1 MTDSGFIK
9 VPRFLLKDP
18 LLREAAYFHAWL
30 WLVSQAGWQPTRVP
44 VSNGRNTEIIGLER
58 GQLSHSRRYMAMS
71 LGWSEKRVRTFLNRL
86 QKVGMI
92 DLQTDQLQTVITI
105 CDYDI
110 YQGACEDEGRQAGP
124 QTGPQRA
131 RKGPEEEESKERNN
145 SYSAQKVAKNP
156 KGWPKD
162 GFERWYSLYPRRK
175 DRGAGEKAFA
185 QARAR
190 GLIEF
195 EELLSATSRYAE
207 FTKDRESKFIKHPA
221 TWLNADSYL
230 DEPDKPEAV
239 SREATIPQPTR
250 GPQSFSDSDWR
261 NRLRDLSAKGEWS
274 NFWGPRPGEPGCLVP
289 ARLLNGGAHGE
300 ASGPLGTLLD
310 RLASEN
316 G

>member
-1 MTDSGFIK
+1 MTDSGFIII
-9 VPRFLLKDP
+9 PRCLFKNP
-18 LLREAAYFHAWL
+18 LLQDGAYFHAWL
-30 WLVSQAGWQPTRVP
+30 WLVSQAAWKFTRVM
-44 VSNGRNTEIIGLER
+44 VSNGRTSEIVELER

-92 DLQTDQLQTVITI
+92 DLQADGLQTVITI
-105 CDYDI
+105 YDYDI
-110 YQGACEDEGRQAGP
+110 YQGACEDEGRQTGP
-124 QTGPQRA
+124 QTGRQRA
-131 RKGPEEEESKERNN
+131 RKGPEEEESKEGNN
-145 SYSAQKVAKNP
+145 SYSSHKAAKNP
-156 KGWPKD
+156 KGWPED
-162 GFERWYSLYPRRK
+162 GFGRWYPLYPRKK
-175 DRGAGEKAFA
+175 DRGAAEKAFA
-185 QARAR
+185 KARVR

-195 EELLSATSRYAE
+195 EELLAATTRYVE
-207 FTKDRESKFIKHPA
+207 CTKDRESKFIKHPA
-221 TWLNADSYL
+221 AWLNADSYL
-230 DEPDKPEAV
+230 DEPDKPEGVA
-239 SREATIPQPTR
+239 REATIAEPTR